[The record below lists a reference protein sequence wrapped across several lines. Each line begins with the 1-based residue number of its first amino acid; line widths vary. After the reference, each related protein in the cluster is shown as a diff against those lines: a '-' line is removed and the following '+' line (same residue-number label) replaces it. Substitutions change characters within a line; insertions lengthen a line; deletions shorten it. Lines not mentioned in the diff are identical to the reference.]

1 MLEGIII
8 ICLEKL
14 VILPINKFIFIE
26 HTLGACYLARETSHG
41 HQLSLYR
48 IDWVNCQTTYHGSG
62 YEFGCSVFSI
72 YIYGENY
79 VTLEITNL
87 EIW

>member
-1 MLEGIII
+1 MLEGVII

-41 HQLSLYR
+41 HQLSLKLHIMALNMSLVVLYSPYTFMVK
-48 IDWVNCQTTYHGSG
+48 IMLLWKSQ
-62 YEFGCSVFSI
+62 I
-72 YIYGENY
+72 
-79 VTLEITNL
+79 
-87 EIW
+87 